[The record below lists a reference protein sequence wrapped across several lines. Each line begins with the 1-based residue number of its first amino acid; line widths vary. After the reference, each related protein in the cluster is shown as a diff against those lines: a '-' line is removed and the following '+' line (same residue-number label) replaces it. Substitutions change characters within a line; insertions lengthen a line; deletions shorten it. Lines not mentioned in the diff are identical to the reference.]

1 VTVAERGLRAGDEG
15 LAKGGDQAGEAE
27 AAAGLFGGEDEH
39 RGGIRLAFRFDRYHN
54 KRCKEGPMSDTV
66 DLRLLGKMVS
76 RLQSTV
82 EDVRQEYASLRA
94 SVDAMHTTVHT
105 RFQEFNVRMSSLE
118 LAQMKLAA
126 NVDNA
131 HSKIDRL
138 EVELETVRE
147 EMNSKLDA
155 ILARLGE
162 R

>member
-1 VTVAERGLRAGDEG
+1 
-15 LAKGGDQAGEAE
+15 
-27 AAAGLFGGEDEH
+27 
-39 RGGIRLAFRFDRYHN
+39 
-54 KRCKEGPMSDTV
+54 MSDTV

-94 SVDAMHTTVHT
+94 SVDAMHTTMHT

-126 NVDNA
+126 SVDSA

-138 EVELETVRE
+138 EVEVE
-147 EMNSKLDA
+147 EIKAGQDQLRSDIGQVNPKLDT